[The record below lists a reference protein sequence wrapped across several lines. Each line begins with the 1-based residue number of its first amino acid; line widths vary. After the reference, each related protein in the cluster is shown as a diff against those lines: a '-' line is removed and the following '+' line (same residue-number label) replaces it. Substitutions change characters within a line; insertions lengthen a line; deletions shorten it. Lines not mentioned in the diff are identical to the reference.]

1 MSQYLDIIMAFVAG
15 AVFASVFLP
24 VILRVATRRNL
35 YDGTDFRKIHHGD
48 VPRLGGVSFMPS
60 LVMALL
66 TVAGINLMCGQDAV
80 SETFAANAR
89 PITFSALALTAIFGV
104 GLADDIFGVR
114 YRMKFGIQIACGV
127 LLLCGGV
134 GIYSLYGVAGIGH
147 MPDWVAWPFTIIM
160 TVFIINAMN
169 LIDGID
175 GLAAILFQLAMITY
189 GCIFLMAG
197 DMAGLLVTAA
207 ALGVTAPFLNY
218 NLLGKSDEGNKMFMG
233 DTGSM
238 TLGLITAA
246 LGMRVLNTPSL
257 PFEINPAIA
266 ALSPIIIPCFDVVR
280 VYCIRLMDRRSPFL
294 PDRNHIHHRL
304 LDLGIGQNRVLSILV
319 AAAIIITVGNI
330 LLSTI
335 INVNLLILADI
346 IVWIALTSKLKA
358 MVTRRKTVNS

>member
-1 MSQYLDIIMAFVAG
+1 MSQYLDIIMAFVSG

-35 YDGTDFRKIHHGD
+35 YDGTDFRKIHHGH

-66 TVAGINLMCGQDAV
+66 TVAGINLLFGQDTVAD
-80 SETFAANAR
+80 TFGANAR

-134 GIYSLYGVAGIGH
+134 GIYSLYGVMGIDH
-147 MPDWVAWPFTIIM
+147 FPDWVAWPFTIIM

-189 GCIFLMAG
+189 GSIFIMAG
-197 DMAGLLVTAA
+197 DMTGALVAAA
-207 ALGVTAPFLNY
+207 ALGVTAPFLHY
-218 NLLGKSDEGNKMFMG
+218 NLLGKSDDGNKMFMG

-257 PFEINPAIA
+257 PFSINPAIA
-266 ALSPIIIPCFDVVR
+266 ALSPIIIPCFDVMR
-280 VYCIRLMDRRSPFL
+280 VYCIRLSARRSPFL

-304 LDLGIGQNRVLSILV
+304 LDLGIGQNKALTILV
-319 AAAIIITVGNI
+319 AAAIILTLSNI
-330 LLSTI
+330 LLSAMF
-335 INVNLLILADI
+335 NVNILILADI
-346 IVWIALTSKLKA
+346 IVWMLVTSRLKT
-358 MVTRRKTVNS
+358 MVARHNTVNS